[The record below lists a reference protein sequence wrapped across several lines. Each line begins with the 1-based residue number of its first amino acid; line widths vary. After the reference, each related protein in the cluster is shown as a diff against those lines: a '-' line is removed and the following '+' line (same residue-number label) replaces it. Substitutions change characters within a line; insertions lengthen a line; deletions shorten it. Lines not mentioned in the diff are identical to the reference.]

1 MSEAGVEEALEI
13 ESQDGTKTVIEFG
26 APRIQVGVAGR
37 GSPMKILVAT
47 DGSRAGLAAVKFASG
62 LATHQQDAEL
72 IVLTVCPDSGAAGNG
87 QGPLRRAEKALA
99 DAARECAAEA
109 IPAARFELIH
119 SRSADEVPEA
129 ISRQA
134 DRLRADLVV
143 VGSEGRESLT
153 EWVVGGTALRL
164 IYVARRPVT
173 VVRAP
178 RLRSRTAAPVG
189 KTNPQTDSVASCGGG
204 PFGWMVGVKGERHEP
219 HSL

>member
-1 MSEAGVEEALEI
+1 M
-13 ESQDGTKTVIEFG
+13 
-26 APRIQVGVAGR
+26 R
-37 GSPMKILVAT
+37 ILVAT

-62 LATHQQDAEL
+62 LATHQQDAQL
-72 IVLTVCPDSGAAGNG
+72 VVLSVCPPSGAAGNG

-99 DAARECAAEA
+99 DAEREVRRRRGA
-109 IPAARFELIH
+109 PSARFELIH
-119 SRSADEVPEA
+119 SRSADEIPET
-129 ISRQA
+129 ISRHA

-178 RLRSRTAAPVG
+178 RLRSRAAARVG
-189 KTNPQTDSVASCGGG
+189 EENHPN
-204 PFGWMVGVKGERHEP
+204 
-219 HSL
+219 